1 MSGAVTI
8 MPTTVVDER
17 TYADF
22 QAFEASSWVGK
33 GAGASAI
40 FGGDGRRLTEPMDQ
54 HAEGFVTAEVDT
66 AQFKGISSNPEGWYS
81 WGVLNALT
89 DTYKGR
95 QVADP
100 EHGEVHK
107 VKIDI

>member
-1 MSGAVTI
+1 

-22 QAFEASSWVGK
+22 QAFVVSSWVGK

-40 FGGDGRRLTEPMDQ
+40 FGGDGRRLTEPLDQ
-54 HAEGFVTAEVDT
+54 HAEGFVTAEVGT

-81 WGVLNALT
+81 WGVLNAVT